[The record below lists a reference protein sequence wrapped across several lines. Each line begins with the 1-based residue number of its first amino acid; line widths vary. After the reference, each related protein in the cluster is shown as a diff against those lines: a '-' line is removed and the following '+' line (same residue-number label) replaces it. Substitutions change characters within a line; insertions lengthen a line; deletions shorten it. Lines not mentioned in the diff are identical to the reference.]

1 MKTKSIKQI
10 KQLFTENKVTL
21 DILNEIKDDERKGVQ
36 QILRSYEK
44 QQLKEEALQARF
56 LRMKQFDEQ
65 FKDSALDNI
74 AGVDEAGRGPLAGP
88 VVAASVI
95 LSPDFQLTGLT
106 DSKQLTEDER
116 NKYYDYIVQHAID
129 YHIEVVSHEVI
140 DEINILN
147 ATKQAMRTS
156 LLALQAT
163 PTLGLIDAVALE
175 DMPFAVEA
183 IIKGDEKSLAIAA
196 ASVLAKVTR
205 DRLMEEY
212 DAQYPMYGFK
222 QHKGYGTKTHIEAIQ
237 TYGISPIHRTSF
249 GPVQQLIKK

>member
-10 KQLFTENKVTL
+10 KQLFSEKKVTPH
-21 DILNEIKDDERKGVQ
+21 ILSELQADERKGVQ

-44 QQLKEEALQARF
+44 QQVKQKELQERF
-56 LRMKQFDEQ
+56 LQMKQFDEQ
-65 FKDSALDNI
+65 FKHSALDYI

-116 NKYYDYIVQHAID
+116 NEYYDYVAQHAID

-147 ATKQAMRTS
+147 ATKQAMKTS
-156 LLALQAT
+156 LLELQQR
-163 PTLGLIDAVALE
+163 PTVGLIDAVALE
-175 DMPFAVEA
+175 DMPFAIEA
-183 IIKGDEKSLAIAA
+183 IIKGDEKSMAIAA

-205 DRLMEEY
+205 DRLMEQY

-222 QHKGYGTKTHIEAIQ
+222 QHKGYGTKAHIEAIQ

-249 GPVQQLIKK
+249 GPVEQLIKK